1 MNKEEKSS
9 NKCPICGRLTHK
21 ESKFCI
27 FHASAEKKTEEEF
40 KKALKEYVN
49 KIKKEGHD
57 YNFEGFIFIGNMDFK
72 NDLNITVFKNVCF
85 ERATFEEV
93 AFFERATFKGDADF
107 IGATFKSDAFFG
119 GATFKG
125 DADFI
130 GATFKTNADFE
141 GTTFKRNAIFEGTTF
156 KRKAIFGGAT
166 FEGSADFG
174 TVFGAA
180 TFKGDADFIGATF
193 KRNADFEGTTFEGS
207 ADFELE
213 YLAKDLILNEA
224 KVFPGK
230 RWSINVNNGK
240 GNISFQRTYLENTY
254 LKIGLAEGL
263 LIDFTDTLL
272 RNTILQ
278 REQIEN
284 HILHEA
290 KEEYLKANK
299 IFLLLKNNFH
309 SLGQYEDESWAFKKE
324 KDMERLSKSFPYY
337 KEVLK
342 EEGLKEKFPIL
353 KWIRKGKF
361 RKWITSVFSNMIYGY
376 GERPWNVIKAALV
389 VILLFAIGFSIIGIG
404 NPEIIELKG
413 TAINQNTGNI
423 VDLASKGLLK
433 NNVIKNFP
441 DSLYFS
447 LITFTTLGYGDFR
460 PLEGVGRILAG
471 SEAFIGAF
479 MMALFVYTFARR
491 TGGR

>member
-119 GATFKG
+119 G
-125 DADFI
+125 
-130 GATFKTNADFE
+130 
-141 GTTFKRNAIFEGTTF
+141 
-156 KRKAIFGGAT
+156 
-166 FEGSADFG
+166 
-174 TVFGAA
+174 A